1 MSDPKEWR
9 ITQDKEGFYVEDEYA
24 EEVCEKYGCFR
35 RYTRLV
41 DAEVALRQMVNEY
54 WDNYDPTPSIQ
65 DEQDGDDYAD
75 RAEWK
80 ARL

>member
-41 DAEVALRQMVNEY
+41 DAEVALRQMVN
-54 WDNYDPTPSIQ
+54 
-65 DEQDGDDYAD
+65 
-75 RAEWK
+75 
-80 ARL
+80 

>member
-54 WDNYDPTPSIQ
+54 WDNYDGPNDSPQ
-65 DEQDGDDYAD
+65 DDPDFAGFAD
-75 RAEWK
+75 NH
-80 ARL
+80 